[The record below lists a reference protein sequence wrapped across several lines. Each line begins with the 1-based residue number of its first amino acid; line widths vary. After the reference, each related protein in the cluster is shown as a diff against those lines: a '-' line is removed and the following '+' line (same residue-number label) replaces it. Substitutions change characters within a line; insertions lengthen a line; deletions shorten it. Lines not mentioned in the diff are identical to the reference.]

1 MKIKPFF
8 VVFIVLVGTV
18 IYAYYAMEEKP
29 EKAMTATPK
38 QYIKMVEE
46 KKAERLKKRDTADA
60 EDAATS
66 R

>member
-8 VVFIVLVGTV
+8 VVFIVLVGTI

-46 KKAERLKKRDTADA
+46 KKSERLKERGTAA
-60 EDAATS
+60 EEDATT